1 MRHNQTCLRECDMK
15 CIYKCVDMV
24 FILGVIINGIVV
36 WRTIADRSLRT
47 PTFIAIA
54 CLAFSDAMCLLL
66 NSLDSF
72 SIIYSAV
79 TCSETSGKKGTHNII
94 KTILGITWFAS
105 NGHVSVIAVIRC
117 VLVIRPLHANIY
129 LTKRKILIAS
139 GVVWLIGI
147 CIWGTVIILDVL
159 SIRVAVTSV
168 EFQLFL
174 WGLVF
179 FSPLA
184 ITTIC
189 HLTKCYRVRRFAQ
202 SQLSQTNS
210 RLRTYRKMSKMILL
224 VIIVAV
230 ALQLPMF
237 VMNVHQATQRRRMNF
252 HIEEVVLFAF
262 LLNSCINPV
271 IYAFMWKPFRISI
284 CGLRRTTQQQLTP
297 AKKNEHMPEPTN
309 NKTTTHTGEK
319 YEHMPEPINNKTTA
333 HTDERKLTHA
343 WTDQQQNNSSHR
355 RKKINTCLNRPTTK

>member
-1 MRHNQTCLRECDMK
+1 MRHNQTCVRECDIK

-54 CLAFSDAMCLLL
+54 CLALSDAMCLSL
-66 NSLDSF
+66 NSVDSF

-79 TCSETSGKKGTHNII
+79 TCSEIQKGTHNIV
-94 KTILGITWFAS
+94 KAVLGITWFAS
-105 NGHVSVIAVIRC
+105 NGHVSVIAVVRC

-147 CIWGTVIILDVL
+147 CIWGTVFVLDVL

-210 RLRTYRKMSKMILL
+210 RLRIYRKMSKMILL

-237 VMNVHQATQRRRMNF
+237 VMNVHQATQRRRMNS
-252 HIEEVVLFAF
+252 HIEEVVLFLF

-309 NKTTTHTGEK
+309 NKTTAHNGEK

-343 WTDQQQNNSSHR
+343 
-355 RKKINTCLNRPTTK
+355 